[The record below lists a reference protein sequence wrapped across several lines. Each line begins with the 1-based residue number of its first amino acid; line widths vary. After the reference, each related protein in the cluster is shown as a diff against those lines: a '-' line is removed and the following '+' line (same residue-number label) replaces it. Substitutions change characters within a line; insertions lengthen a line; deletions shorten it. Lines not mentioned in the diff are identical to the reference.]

1 MGAAIDQAELSQRV
15 AILRRFRDLLERQR
29 ERFRSYLALLESQE
43 TAIDSGS
50 GEEILAHVEMEERIV
65 ADIFSMQKVI
75 NPLEDMYRSVAPRN
89 PADDGIPALRTS
101 LEDMKA
107 RVQAQSAR
115 NRGLLSAR
123 MAGMRTEMDALKEN
137 PFLKNVRRSVY
148 GDVVTASLIDVKG

>member
-1 MGAAIDQAELSQRV
+1 
-15 AILRRFRDLLERQR
+15 
-29 ERFRSYLALLESQE
+29 
-43 TAIDSGS
+43 
-50 GEEILAHVEMEERIV
+50 
-65 ADIFSMQKVI
+65 
-75 NPLEDMYRSVAPRN
+75 
-89 PADDGIPALRTS
+89 
-101 LEDMKA
+101 MKA